1 MFLFLP
7 SSLLIKICH
16 NFMFILLFI
25 FCLNDLKVVSLFLEL
40 KDFTKMYHG
49 VMFSFI
55 TYCSEKI
62 IDPFTF

>member
-1 MFLFLP
+1 
-7 SSLLIKICH
+7 
-16 NFMFILLFI
+16 MFILLFI

-49 VMFSFI
+49 AMFSFI
-55 TYCSEKI
+55 AYCSEKI